1 MKNFFTT
8 IALICTILIFVSC
21 DSDDSTVKA
30 NYEVLS
36 KSAYP
41 QTIPNENG
49 KYTNGFAATIVTPGN
64 HPVKGHV
71 VFTIKDYGKVQ
82 SEEGQ
87 LYFVPSENRSSNVFV
102 GKLETPTPIDESYL
116 LNAEFVLD

>member
-1 MKNFFTT
+1 MKKLITLTT
-8 IALICTILIFVSC
+8 LILTLAFVSC
-21 DSDDSTVKA
+21 DSDDSTPKA

-36 KSAYP
+36 KSAITSS
-41 QTIPNENG
+41 TINENG
-49 KYTNGFAATIVTPGN
+49 KYNNGFAATIVTPGN

-71 VFTIKDYGKVQ
+71 VFTIKDYGKVE
-82 SEEGQ
+82 SEKGQ
-87 LYFVPSENRSSNVFV
+87 LYYVASENRSSNVFI

>member
-1 MKNFFTT
+1 MKK
-8 IALICTILIFVSC
+8 LIKITVLIFTLALVAC

-36 KSAYP
+36 KSAL
-41 QTIPNENG
+41 TSSIKNDNN
-49 KYTNGFAATIVTPGN
+49 KYTNVFSATIVTPGN

-71 VFTIKDYGKVQ
+71 VFTIKDYGKVE
-82 SEEGQ
+82 SEKGQ
-87 LYFVPSENRSSNVFV
+87 LYYVASENRSSNVFI
-102 GKLETPTPIDESYL
+102 GKLETTTPIDESYL